1 MMIKSC
7 PFCGGKPYIEES
19 QRGFMGGKSTKVC
32 FVRCKVCNARSNKV
46 DLADYNCKSRSA
58 QAIRDVVEQWNKR
71 TTEVIE
77 FDIVEKGNE
86 RGVDSSK
93 RETA

>member
-32 FVRCKVCNARSNKV
+32 FVRCKQCNARSNKV
-46 DLADYNCKSRSA
+46 DLANYNCKSRSA

-71 TTEVIE
+71 TTETKE
-77 FDIVEKGNE
+77 FDIIE
-86 RGVDSSK
+86 RGREREVDSCNAES
-93 RETA
+93 A